1 MVHLIESGT
10 TGTFNVA
17 GPQRRQSM
25 EEFVYG
31 VSAVTTSDKTWTWIE
46 DYDFLT
52 EHRLTYA
59 IPWLMMRGDNFG
71 SSQINNDRAVAAG
84 LRFRPLAETTE
95 DMLAWWHSDAV
106 PAERRQNARFV
117 LTPERER
124 EILAAWKSR

>member
-1 MVHLIESGT
+1 MKTLSEDEVRRVFPNGAIIVRPTYIVGPGDSTDRFPYWPVRIERGGEILVPGRKSDPVQYVDVRDLTAFMVHLIESGT

-52 EHRLTYA
+52 EHRLT
-59 IPWLMMRGDNFG
+59 
-71 SSQINNDRAVAAG
+71 
-84 LRFRPLAETTE
+84 
-95 DMLAWWHSDAV
+95 
-106 PAERRQNARFV
+106 
-117 LTPERER
+117 
-124 EILAAWKSR
+124 

>member
-1 MVHLIESGT
+1 
-10 TGTFNVA
+10 
-17 GPQRRQSM
+17 
-25 EEFVYG
+25 
-31 VSAVTTSDKTWTWIE
+31 
-46 DYDFLT
+46 
-52 EHRLTYA
+52 
-59 IPWLMMRGDNFG
+59 MMRGDNFG